1 MSWQQLVADIYNET
15 SMELEH
21 ALEGLTVNDLNQR
34 PDSNCNSIG
43 WLAWHLA
50 RGQDADNE
58 GLFGEEQVWIKDK
71 WYNKFDRAPDPMDTG
86 YHHSPEDIAVFRS
99 PDRQTL
105 IEYYYAVL
113 QKTLCYLNNN
123 LTEDDLEREF
133 ENPIFPKTTK
143 VRRLLVAII
152 SDNLQHVGQ
161 IAYVRGLLK
170 GKGWSD
176 I

>member
-1 MSWQQLVADIYNET
+1 MKWQQLIADIYAEI
-15 SMELEH
+15 SVELER
-21 ALEGLTVNDLNQR
+21 ALDGLTVDDLNQQ
-34 PDSNCNSIG
+34 PDSDCASMG
-43 WLAWHLA
+43 WLAWHLT
-50 RGQDADNE
+50 RCQDGDNE
-58 GLFGEEQVWIKDK
+58 GLMGEGQLWIKDK
-71 WYNKFDRAPDPMDTG
+71 WYSRFGRAPDPVDTG
-86 YHHSPEDIAVFRS
+86 YSHSSEDIAAFRS
-99 PDRQTL
+99 PDSKIL
-105 IEYYYAVL
+105 IEYHHAVL
-113 QKTLCYLNNN
+113 KKTLHYINNK

-133 ENPIFPKTTK
+133 KNPIFPGTTE